1 MHLAEITDKSM
12 KFSVVR
18 KGWRLLNSHE
28 RRLAMLVLTVVVLSA
43 LTSAI
48 MVGSIMPFLTVLA
61 DPNQIHEV
69 KVLAWAYKVGDF
81 KSDFSFLFALGLASL
96 LAIVVGNLIQM
107 LRLCLV
113 TDFATMRLHSFSTRL
128 LQAYLRQPYEFFL
141 NKHSGELGTQ
151 ILSETEK
158 VVQYFYRPAA
168 DAIAGV
174 FTVVAI
180 LVLLILINPIVTIA
194 SVLFMGGFYLFI
206 YFVSRKVVSRI
217 GLVRAEAN
225 KSKFR
230 IAHEV
235 LAGVKDVKLL
245 GREAM
250 FVSSYWKP
258 SFDMAKAESK
268 AIFIGTLPIYVM
280 QIIAFGGMIVL
291 VLALLVPSK
300 LDHATSL
307 GTLIPMLGV
316 FAFGG
321 QRLIPE
327 LAKVYTGIAQ
337 INYGASAVEAIYR
350 DLEDEN
356 TLPPLPPINTEPMG
370 LKSSLEL
377 RDVSFKYPNAEAPG
391 LTEVSLNIRAGE
403 RIGIVG
409 GSGAGKTT
417 LADIIM
423 GLLRAQ
429 SGEILVDGITVAE
442 ENILSWQRTIGY
454 VQQGI
459 FLSDTSILE
468 NIAFGIPKEKI
479 DTKRALDAARMA
491 HLDRFVKDDLPEGYD
506 TLVGERGVRLSGGQ
520 RQRIGIARALYNHAD
535 LIVFDEATSALDNIT
550 EKQVMDLIDTLPG
563 GKTVILIAH
572 RLSTLGKCDRLIV
585 LDHGK
590 VVGVG
595 TWDEL
600 MSQNAHLQ
608 SLASAAVAPLSSLSK
623 SAA

>member
-1 MHLAEITDKSM
+1 M
-12 KFSVVR
+12 KFSVVK
-18 KGWRLLNSHE
+18 KGWTLLDSHE
-28 RRLAMLVLTVVVLSA
+28 RRLAMLVLAVVVLSA

-61 DPNQIHEV
+61 DPNRIHEI
-69 KVLAWAYKVGDF
+69 KFLAWVYEVGGF
-81 KSDFSFLFALGLASL
+81 KSDFGFLFALGMASL
-96 LAIVVGNLIQM
+96 LAIVVGNVIQM
-107 LRLCLV
+107 LRLYLV
-113 TDFATMRLHSFSTRL
+113 TNFATMRLHSFSTRL
-128 LQAYLRQPYEFFL
+128 LQVYLRQPYEFFL

-151 ILSETEK
+151 VLAETEK
-158 VVQYFYRPAA
+158 VVQFFYRPAA
-168 DAIAGV
+168 EAIAAA

-180 LVLLILINPIVTIA
+180 VVLLIWINPFVTIV
-194 SVLFMGGFYLFI
+194 SVLFAGGFYLVT
-206 YFVSRKVVSRI
+206 YVVSRKVVSRF
-217 GLVRAEAN
+217 GVVRAEAN
-225 KSKFR
+225 RSRFR

-245 GREAM
+245 GREANY
-250 FVSSYWKP
+250 VSTYWTP
-258 SFDMAKAESK
+258 SFDMARAESK

-291 VLALLVPSK
+291 ILALLVPSE
-300 LDHATSL
+300 LSHASTL
-307 GTLIPMLGV
+307 GTLLPMLGV

-337 INYGASAVEAIYR
+337 INYGASAVEALHR
-350 DLEDEN
+350 DLEGEH
-356 TLPPLPPINTEPMG
+356 TLPPLPPPNTEPMG
-370 LKSSLEL
+370 LKFSLEL
-377 RDVSFKYPNAEAPG
+377 RAVSFTYPNADAPG

-429 SGEILVDGITVAE
+429 SGEIFVDGIAVTE
-442 ENILSWQRTIGY
+442 DNILSWQRTVGY
-454 VQQGI
+454 VQQDI

-479 DTKRALDAARMA
+479 DRERAFQAARMA
-491 HLDRFVKDDLPEGYD
+491 HLDCFVNDDLAEGYD

-563 GKTVILIAH
+563 NKTAILIAH

-590 VVGVG
+590 VVGIG

-600 MSQNAHLQ
+600 LSQNAHLQ
-608 SLASAAVAPLSSLSK
+608 SLASAAVAPLPRRGNSS
-623 SAA
+623 A